1 MKDRHT
7 RDNYS
12 RHLVWYKQSQHDY
25 EAALLSIENGFN
37 EWASFQAVQS
47 VEKALKAV
55 IVYAGINPPRIHK
68 LQTLIG
74 ISNRICTEFRNT
86 KFEFRYL
93 ESFTFISRYPF
104 LLPGKNETPH
114 ELISRREAQRALD
127 QAKDMLSK
135 ISVILQHPA
144 MDEKPAVAYD
154 EVFTQEDITNRAK
167 DVVSMLVE
175 AFQPEKIILFGRFA
189 REQNVSKLSTMD
201 ILVIANTDLSFI
213 DRIHKARNATK
224 SGHPIVET
232 LVYTPREFELMT
244 KEVGEGFLE
253 DALREG
259 KVLYERK

>member
-1 MKDRHT
+1 LKNT
-7 RDNYS
+7 QIRDNYS

-25 EAALLSIENGFN
+25 QAALLSIENGFN

-47 VEKALKAV
+47 VEKALKAI
-55 IVYAGINPPRIHK
+55 IVYAGLNPPRIHK

-74 ISNRICTEFRNT
+74 ISNRVCSEFKNT

-114 ELISRREAQRALD
+114 ELITKKEAQSALD
-127 QAKDMLSK
+127 QALDMLSK

-144 MDEKPAVAYD
+144 MGEKHVLAYD
-154 EVFTQEDITNRAK
+154 EVFTPDEIAKRVK

-175 AFQPEKIILFGRFA
+175 AFKPEKIILFGRFA
-189 REQNVSKLSTMD
+189 REQKVSKLSTMD
-201 ILVIANTDLSFI
+201 ILIIANTDLSFI

-224 SGHPIVET
+224 SGQPIVET
-232 LVYTPREFELMT
+232 LVYTPGEFELMT

-259 KVLYERK
+259 RVLYERE